1 MSLSFIDSAFDFTSF
16 ARAGAPITSSQ
27 KQTRHATNNG
37 RFIVNVLCS
46 PFFWNDWKQIYCSD
60 IDNGAP
66 FMTAYLF
73 MMMYE
78 SSPQDF
84 PRDIIMMMYE
94 SSPQDFPRDI
104 TGRD

>member
-1 MSLSFIDSAFDFTSF
+1 MSLSFIDSALVSLNFTSF
-16 ARAGAPITSSQ
+16 ARAGAPFATARK

-84 PRDIIMMMYE
+84 PRDI
-94 SSPQDFPRDI
+94 